1 MTGRS
6 EEGGESLLG
15 NTSNDIGLGRSQEQE
30 AVASR
35 QKTGN
40 RERVQSQSP
49 LAQAKLR
56 VLLDDPQVESWRSL
70 MAAFQA
76 VYTRLES
83 ALRAEEQCSIPRF
96 QIFFYLFFEG
106 PLPASEIAKRLLV
119 TRGNISTF
127 LKRLESDGV
136 IRPARADAAKKRPR
150 LELTSQGATQ
160 FEQLFPRHIRRV
172 KNLMPALPLGCLNLP
187 HQIARPHSL
196 PKANPDR

>member
-1 MTGRS
+1 MA
-6 EEGGESLLG
+6 L
-15 NTSNDIGLGRSQEQE
+15 
-30 AVASR
+30 R
-35 QKTGN
+35 QKTEN
-40 RERVQSQSP
+40 REKSRPTSAP
-49 LAQAKLR
+49 AQANLR
-56 VLLDDPQVESWRSL
+56 ALLDDPQIESWRSL

-96 QIFFYLFFEG
+96 QIFFYLYFEG

-150 LELTSQGATQ
+150 LELTSRGATQ

-172 KNLMPALPLGCLNLP
+172 KNLMPALPQGCLSLL
-187 HQIARPHSL
+187 HQIAKPHSL
-196 PKANPDR
+196 PKVDSDR